1 MKRSGDSKRDRQDE
15 KYLSRALRL
24 AARGLGHTHPNPM
37 VGSLVV
43 KNDKVVGS
51 GWHRMLGGPHA
62 EANALKQAG
71 ARARGAT
78 LYVTLEPCSHHGR
91 TPPCVD
97 AILEAGISRV
107 VIPVKDPHPRVSGK
121 GVRALRRAGVE
132 VSVGLLAGE
141 ARALNIG
148 YFKTHLA
155 GLPWVTLKLATSLD
169 GKLAPASRRGWLT
182 GQRAVHAAH
191 LLRAHH
197 DAVVIGAGTT
207 RLDDPRLTVRAARG
221 GDPLRVVVSA
231 SLRLPLTGKLFLEP
245 LVQGTIIGTVRP
257 RNDVLLWE
265 KRRRS
270 LEKRGAQVWV
280 LPGRGHRVPLRPL
293 FRRLARVGAYQ
304 VLVEGGAE
312 LAGSVLAARLADEM
326 QLFLA
331 PMVIGEG
338 VSWAAGAR
346 FETGAAP
353 RLTAAAVQPMGHD
366 WLVIGRLK
374 YGVHRNRRGDG
385 ARP

>member
-1 MKRSGDSKRDRQDE
+1 LKKSEDSRRARQDE
-15 KYLSRALRL
+15 KFLSQALGL

-43 KNDKVVGS
+43 KNGKVVGS
-51 GWHRMLGGPHA
+51 GWHRRLGGPHA

-78 LYVTLEPCSHHGR
+78 LYVTLEPCSHYGR

-97 AILEAGISRV
+97 AILAAGITRV
-107 VIPVKDPHPRVSGK
+107 VIPVKDPHPQVSGR

-132 VSVGLLAGE
+132 VHVGLLARE
-141 ARALNIG
+141 ARANNIG
-148 YFKTHLA
+148 YFKTHST

-182 GQRAVHAAH
+182 GKPAVQAAH

-197 DAVVIGAGTT
+197 DAVLVGAGTA

-221 GDPLRVVVSA
+221 GDPLRVVASA
-231 SLRLPLTGKLFLEP
+231 SLRLPLTGQLFCDP
-245 LVQGTIIGTVRP
+245 LVRGTIIGTVRP
-257 RNDVLLWE
+257 RKGVSLWE
-265 KRRRS
+265 KRRRR

-280 LPGRGHRVPLRPL
+280 LPGRGERVPLRPL
-293 FRRLARVGAYQ
+293 FRRLAKVGAYH

-338 VSWAAGAR
+338 VSWAAGTR

-353 RLTAAAVQPMGHD
+353 RLTAGAVEPVGRD
-366 WLVIGRLK
+366 WLIIGRLK